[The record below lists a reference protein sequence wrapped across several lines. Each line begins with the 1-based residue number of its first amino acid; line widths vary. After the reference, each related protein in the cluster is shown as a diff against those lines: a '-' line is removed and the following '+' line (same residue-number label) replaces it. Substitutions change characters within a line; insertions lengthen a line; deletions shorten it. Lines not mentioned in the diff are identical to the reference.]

1 VIAVKTFPRNV
12 RLALALFTLIF
23 AFLVLAATAVA
34 GNPSG
39 DQYGNVA
46 GTGQGKAKG
55 PFVPPATSSAV
66 PAAQSSDTLPFTGV
80 DLAVVAVGGA
90 ALLGGGMTLRRY
102 GRKHRSQ

>member
-1 VIAVKTFPRNV
+1 VNAVQTISRQV
-12 RLALALFTLIF
+12 RLATALLVLSV

-39 DQYGNVA
+39 DQYGNVVGTKQAKPSKGVA
-46 GTGQGKAKG
+46 G
-55 PFVPPATSSAV
+55 VHATAATPSSG
-66 PAAQSSDTLPFTGV
+66 TLPFTGA
-80 DLAVVAVGGA
+80 DLAAVAFGGA